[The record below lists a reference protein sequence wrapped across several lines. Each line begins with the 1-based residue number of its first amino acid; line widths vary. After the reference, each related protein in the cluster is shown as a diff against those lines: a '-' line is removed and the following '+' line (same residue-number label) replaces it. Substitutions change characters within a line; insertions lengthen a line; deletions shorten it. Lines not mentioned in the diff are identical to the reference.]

1 VKGAALTSEVLTRQ
15 SVTPELALDGL
26 DSVLG
31 LHIGT
36 TNTLFVSRLERQLEP
51 LSVTPKQVAIL
62 WLVHANP
69 GVKQTDLSRFF
80 KIERPTVHQFVRQL
94 MRNGYLVN
102 EPSKLDRR
110 AGGLWITESGQITLA
125 EARRLIVAHEDE
137 LTACLTVREKSELFR
152 ILMKVYLS
160 APSKSELRRQGCS
173 APCQPPRGKT
183 AKHDGWIRTAH
194 PGDRHED
201 CSLAHCRAW
210 RLGLALG
217 LPERRWRPMAIR
229 CTAARWR
236 RAASPVTISTPAPRA
251 WALAQGRDR
260 AQSRLDAGLCLF
272 RSDEEQRRD
281 VDA

>member
-1 VKGAALTSEVLTRQ
+1 MASEVLTRQ
-15 SVTPELALDGL
+15 SVTPELVLDGL

-62 WLVHANP
+62 WLVNANP

-110 AGGLWITESGQITLA
+110 AGGLWVTESGLITLA
-125 EARRLIVAHEDE
+125 EARRVIVAHEDE
-137 LTACLTVREKSELFR
+137 LTACLTVRERSELFR

-160 APSKSELRRQGCS
+160 APSKEG
-173 APCQPPRGKT
+173 
-183 AKHDGWIRTAH
+183 
-194 PGDRHED
+194 
-201 CSLAHCRAW
+201 
-210 RLGLALG
+210 
-217 LPERRWRPMAIR
+217 
-229 CTAARWR
+229 
-236 RAASPVTISTPAPRA
+236 
-251 WALAQGRDR
+251 
-260 AQSRLDAGLCLF
+260 
-272 RSDEEQRRD
+272 
-281 VDA
+281 